1 LNINLWIGNVK
12 KYLFWGLL
20 FSIIPLPVL
29 AQITGHLG
37 TGYFYIK
44 GLEASKPYEVGLG
57 GMPFIR
63 SGLSDSCGVVQIRP
77 RRSLQASEKV
87 EIVDTNS
94 YTFTNTNLQIRDNYK
109 CAKQTEARAVW
120 KNSAGLVFVSGFT
133 PSKALTIRFLGD
145 NPNRTVTSN
154 FCGFIR
160 VVLQNPIPKAIFLN
174 NQALPTT
181 GTPGSNFACNKNN
194 LYVSYPKIVQDVQPV
209 DKNDWI
215 TQNPVEPSPNTTSIN
230 GGGNGGNTNNEPA
243 IYINQDDELILTGK
257 TPGRTIEVIYN
268 GNGNVQGSGEV
279 TVDSCGRARMF
290 ALFIY
295 GVGFI
300 PTSYTITAPTTIVEK
315 YSGNEVARY
324 QIQPSQ
330 IQRNINLNPTCS

>member
-1 LNINLWIGNVK
+1 MK
-12 KYLFWGLL
+12 KYLLFLVLL
-20 FSIIPLPVL
+20 LASIPLPVF

-37 TGYFYIK
+37 NGYFYIK
-44 GLEASKPYEVGLG
+44 GLEPSKPYEVGLG

-77 RRSLQASEKV
+77 RRSLQSNEKV
-87 EIVDTNS
+87 EILDGNS
-94 YTFTNTNLQIRDNYK
+94 SYSFVNNAIAVRDNYK
-109 CAKQTEARAVW
+109 CAKQIEARAVW
-120 KNSAGLVFVSGFT
+120 KNSAGLVFVAGFT

-160 VVLQNPIPKAIFLN
+160 LVLQNPIPKAIFLDN
-174 NQALPTT
+174 KALSTQ

-194 LYVSYPKIVQDVQPV
+194 LYVSYPKIIQPV
-209 DKNDWI
+209 VENDKTTWVA
-215 TQNPVEPSPNTTSIN
+215 QNPVEPSPNTTNIN
-230 GGGNGGNTNNEPA
+230 NANGGNTNNEPA

-257 TPGRTIEVIYN
+257 TPGRTIEAIYN
-268 GNGNVQGSGEV
+268 GNSNVQGSGEV

-315 YSGNEVARY
+315 HLGIEVARY

-330 IQRNINLNPTCS
+330 IQRNVNFNLTCS